1 MQKQD
6 IPPRRS
12 LSRTELKG
20 RLEALNQSN
29 KSIKTFS
36 MSLVMSISRH
46 SGFPLSKSFRC
57 EAVCEAPD
65 KLRMKGYAGG
75 MAPAFDLV
83 TKSRKVRLFLPTRN
97 ELIEGTRSRFKE
109 LPVVE
114 KHGIGPL
121 LEAELAHLFV
131 PKLAEKDLFWEAAPD
146 GVWLYKNGSHDGT
159 WRRTLLDFETF
170 LPIRREVF
178 SEAGELLLEVQ
189 FSDYRSVGQ
198 AHCPFSVN
206 LISKTNGF
214 EVKIVIG
221 SMNANIPLAGGAFS
235 MHVPEGV
242 TKIPPDQVETK
253 IQEPTDSP

>member
-1 MQKQD
+1 
-6 IPPRRS
+6 
-12 LSRTELKG
+12 
-20 RLEALNQSN
+20 
-29 KSIKTFS
+29 
-36 MSLVMSISRH
+36 MSLVMSISRRN
-46 SGFPLSKSFRC
+46 GFPLSKSFRC

-75 MAPAFDLV
+75 VAPAFDLL
-83 TKSRKVRLFLPTRN
+83 TKSRKIRLFLPTRN
-97 ELIEGTRSRFKE
+97 ELIEGTRSRFKQ
-109 LPVVE
+109 LPIVQ

-131 PKLAEKDLFWEAAPD
+131 PKLPEKDVFWEAAPD
-146 GVWLYKNGSHDGT
+146 GVWLYKNGSHDGA

-178 SEAGELLLEVQ
+178 SDAGELLLEAQ
-189 FSDYRSVGQ
+189 FSDYRLVEQ

-206 LISKTNGF
+206 LISMTNGF

-221 SMNANIPLAGGAFS
+221 TMKANVQLAGGAFS
-235 MHVPEGV
+235 MHVPDGV

-253 IQEPTDSP
+253 IQEPADSP